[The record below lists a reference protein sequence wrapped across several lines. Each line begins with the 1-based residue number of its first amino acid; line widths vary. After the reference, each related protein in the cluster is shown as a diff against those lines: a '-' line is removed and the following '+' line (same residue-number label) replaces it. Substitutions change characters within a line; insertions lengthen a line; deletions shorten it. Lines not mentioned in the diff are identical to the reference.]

1 MSKLFMNLFTVY
13 DVKKESYLPPF
24 VMRTPA
30 EAIRGFVTTLNDQ
43 KTDYCMYPQDFT
55 LFHLGTFDDVT
66 CEFDIYEAK
75 KSLGNGVEL
84 KRLGNTL

>member
-1 MSKLFMNLFTVY
+1 MLNLFTVF

-24 VMRTPA
+24 CMRTTA
-30 EAIRGFVTTLNDQ
+30 EAVRGFVTTLNDP

-55 LFHLGTFDDVT
+55 LFHLGTFNDEKAT
-66 CEFDIYEAK
+66 FDIYEAK
-75 KSLGNGVEL
+75 ISLGNGVEL